1 MPDRIQSF
9 KVICGGGL
17 NSNENHLDLSEN
29 NPGAATRLVNYEV
42 SLFGGYRRIEG
53 FAPYDNTYQEV
64 DPDDC
69 EGRILG
75 LAIFKDDTLNET
87 IIIAARKVKKFR
99 FLASFAQ
106 SIFNGTDD
114 NGRSVDLPFSN
125 DVHVYQNGTQLG
137 ILTDFTVSGNQITLT
152 TPAASG
158 DIIEIDP
165 NEYCFY
171 RYVFGSGWAKY
182 TLDHSIRRKTLTTL
196 GDQLTKIRDAT
207 FNFGDGNHIC
217 FVDGCGPAL
226 VFNGQHWEELE
237 TGSGIAGTSPSASGH
252 TTNTGGGDQCLA
264 APALVGVF
272 ENHLFIGGNSLTE
285 ATIAHSAPNAWY
297 DFNVANGA
305 GQVSVGFDVVQ
316 FKPFRDNLFV
326 FGGNGI
332 KKITADVTAG
342 FVIDQVTS
350 NVGCIARDSVLEI
363 GGDLV
368 FLAPDGLRPVAGT
381 SRIGD
386 VELETI
392 SKPIQQLLTDLPRD
406 YDLDSLV
413 GVVIRS
419 KSQLRYFMGDPD
431 TGTTDSFGI
440 IGGLRS
446 ADQRLGW
453 EFGELIGIRA
463 SATASAYVNRQ
474 ELVLHGDYNGKIYKQ
489 ETGTTFDGNDILAIY
504 ATPYY
509 DFGDTEVRKTMRKV
523 NTFVRAEG
531 PFTLNMAVNY
541 DWDDPTV
548 ARPSSYTQES
558 KGAPV
563 RYKGRNI
570 NYGGVN
576 INYGGNEKPI
586 VTTSIQGSGYAT
598 QLTFVTLGDFNPY
611 SIQGIVFE
619 FSIAGRR

>member
-1 MPDRIQSF
+1 MPDRIQSY

-17 NSNENHLDLSEN
+17 NSNENHLDLAEN
-29 NPGAATRLVNYEV
+29 NPGSATRLVNYEV
-42 SLFGGYRRIEG
+42 SLFGGYRRVEG
-53 FAPYDNTYQEV
+53 FQPYDNIYQEV
-64 DPDDC
+64 DPDNA
-69 EGRILG
+69 EGAILS
-75 LAIFKDDTLNET
+75 LAVFKDDTLNET
-87 IIIAARKVKKFR
+87 VIIATRKIKKYTYTATAGQTVFTG
-99 FLASFAQ
+99 A
-106 SIFNGTDD
+106 DD
-114 NGRSVDLPFSN
+114 DGRTYETVVTNST
-125 DVHVYQNGTQLG
+125 HVYVNGVQKY
-137 ILTDFTVSGNQITLT
+137 IITDFTVSGNTVTLN
-152 TPAASG
+152 TPVAEG
-158 DIIEIDP
+158 DIVQIDA
-165 NEYCFY
+165 NEYGFY
-171 RYVFGSGWAKY
+171 RHAPAGWTRY
-182 TLDHSIRRKTLTTL
+182 TLDHSLRRSTVTTL
-196 GDQLTKIRDAT
+196 GDQVRKIRNVS
-207 FNFGDGNHIC
+207 FNFGDGNKIV
-217 FVDGCGPAL
+217 FVDGANPAII
-226 VFNGQHWEELE
+226 FDGTHWDVV
-237 TGSGIAGTSPSASGH
+237 TSAGDGTHSDSGSHAP
-252 TTNTGGGDQCLA
+252 GGDQCLDT
-264 APALVGVF
+264 PSLVDVF
-272 ENHLFIGGNSLTE
+272 ENHLFIGGDVLKD
-285 ATIAHSAPNAWY
+285 ATMAHSAPNNPY
-297 DFNVANGA
+297 DFTAANGA

-326 FGGNGI
+326 FGNNGI
-332 KKITADVTAG
+332 KKITADVSAG

-392 SKPIQQLLTDLPRD
+392 SKPIQQLLTDLPREF
-406 YDLDSLV
+406 DLDTLV

-419 KSQLRYFMGDPD
+419 KSQLRYFVGDD
-431 TGTTDSFGI
+431 TIGTRDSFGI

-463 SATASAYVNRQ
+463 SATASAYVGRQ
-474 ELVLHGDYNGKIYKQ
+474 ELVLHGDYNGKVYRQ
-489 ETGTTFDGNDILAIY
+489 DQGTTFDGADILAIY
-504 ATPYY
+504 STPYY

-523 NTFVRAEG
+523 NTFIRAEG
-531 PFTLNMAVNY
+531 PLTVNMAVNY

-548 ARPSSYTQES
+548 SRPSSYSQES

-570 NYGGVN
+570 NYGGLN

-586 VTTSIQGSGYAT
+586 ITTSVQGSGYAT